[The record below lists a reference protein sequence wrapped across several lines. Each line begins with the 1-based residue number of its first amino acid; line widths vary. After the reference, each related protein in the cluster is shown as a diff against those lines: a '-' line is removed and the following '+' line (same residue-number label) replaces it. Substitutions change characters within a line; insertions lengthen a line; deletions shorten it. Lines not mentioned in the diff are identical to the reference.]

1 MTFGKRLR
9 SMRKMRFLTG
19 AELAEAVGVSQATL
33 YAYEQD
39 RSEPQIGTVIAL
51 CRIFGCSADKLLF
64 GEAKE

>member
-19 AELAEAVGVSQATL
+19 AELADAVGVSQATI

-39 RSEPQIGTVIAL
+39 RTEPQISTAIAMSVV
-51 CRIFGCSADKLLF
+51 FGCTIEELLF
-64 GEAKE
+64 GEAKT

>member
-19 AELAEAVGVSQATL
+19 AELADAVGVSQATI

-39 RSEPQIGTVIAL
+39 RTEPQISTAIAL
-51 CRIFGCSADKLLF
+51 CRVFGCSIEELLF
-64 GEAKE
+64 GEAKT